1 MPLRSTRPAP
11 PRTGFTLIEL
21 LVVIAIIAI
30 LAGMLLPALAR
41 AKGKA
46 HQVSCLSNLRQLGLA
61 MLNYLPD
68 FNEAFPGVA
77 SRGAFEPM
85 REDWIFWNLNRPVS
99 DPTVPP
105 GFYTNPRNS
114 AIGPYIGQF
123 TTNLFRCPAD
133 TDVLARARTFFGRPT
148 GDNPY
153 LYSYSMPSYV
163 PDINHG
169 IGSLYARGA
178 APAHFRSSSV
188 RTPVQAFMLLEENG
202 DPNAFPA
209 AAVID
214 DGRWV
219 PEPTMGSGNI
229 MSGRHK
235 MVKGQRLVMR
245 EYYEKGR
252 ANVVCVDG
260 HAESFTPKQALE
272 RKHFDPMY

>member
-1 MPLRSTRPAP
+1 MVSWRHEHRRSACA
-11 PRTGFTLIEL
+11 FTLIEL

-30 LAGMLLPALAR
+30 LAGMLLPALSR

-46 HQVSCLSNLRQLGLA
+46 QQIACLSNLRQLGLA

-68 FNEAFPGVA
+68 YQETFPGVA
-77 SRGAFEPM
+77 SKGAFEPM
-85 REDWIFWNLNRPVS
+85 REDWIFWNLNRPVT
-99 DPTVPP
+99 DPSVPP

-114 AIGPYIGQF
+114 AVGPYIGNF

-133 TDVLARARTFFGRPT
+133 LDVLARARAYFARPT

-153 LYSYSMPSYV
+153 LYSYALPSYV
-163 PDINHG
+163 PDVNRG

-178 APAHFRSSSV
+178 PPAHFRVSAV
-188 RTPVQAFMLLEENG
+188 RSPSQVMMLVEENG
-202 DPNAFPA
+202 DPNAFPG

-219 PEPTMGSGNI
+219 PGETIGSGNVL
-229 MSGRHK
+229 SGRHK
-235 MVKGQRLVMR
+235 YNRRPVPVRDYFER
-245 EYYEKGR
+245 GR

-260 HAESFTPKQALE
+260 HADSFTPKQGIE
-272 RKHFDPMY
+272 RPHYDPTF